1 MYENHQEQEQ
11 IAVLAGIDTGE
22 YDAEYSMR
30 ELEGLA
36 EASGARVAAVMIK
49 KRRELEAATLLGS
62 GAMEELREVCRAN
75 EADLLIFDCEL
86 TPSQQRNIADLTDTA
101 VLDRTMLILDIF
113 AQRARSSEGRIQ
125 VELAQLKYMLPRL
138 SGKGMSLSR
147 LGGGIGTRGPGETK
161 LETDRRHVRRRIE
174 SLEGKLRTIEKQRK
188 RIRDRRR
195 HDGFQTV
202 ALVGYTNAGKSTL
215 MNALTD
221 AGVLVRDQ
229 LFATLD
235 PTARALTLP
244 DMKTVILIDTVGFI
258 SRLPHQLVQAFH
270 STLEVAADA
279 DLILNVCDA
288 SDPMAYSQI
297 DVTRSL
303 LDELGCAGIPVIHV
317 MNKCDQLSVA
327 GEPEMMRDCVM
338 ISALERSGLDHLLQK
353 ISDALG
359 TYSRVRFFVPFAEGG
374 KLARIREQCAVL
386 SEAYTP
392 EGYSITAM
400 ADARLLSEVGVSYE
414 LLPNGPAGGEN
425 EKN

>member
-1 MYENHQEQEQ
+1 MYENHQEMVQT
-11 IAVLAGIDTGE
+11 AVLAGIDTGE

-62 GAMEELREVCRAN
+62 GAMAELREICRAN

-86 TPSQQRNIADLTDTA
+86 TPSQQRNIAGLTDMA
-101 VLDRTMLILDIF
+101 VIDRTMLILDIF

-221 AGVLVRDQ
+221 AGVLVKDQ

-244 DMKTVILIDTVGFI
+244 DKKTVILIDTVGFI
-258 SRLPHQLVQAFH
+258 SRLPHQLVQAFR

-279 DLILNVCDA
+279 DLILDVCDA
-288 SDPMAYSQI
+288 SDPMARSQAE
-297 DVTRSL
+297 VTHGL
-303 LDELGCAGIPVIHV
+303 LEELGCAGVPVIHV
-317 MNKCDQLSVA
+317 MNKCDRLESPEELLS
-327 GEPEMMRDCVM
+327 MRDCVM
-338 ISALERSGLDHLLQK
+338 VSALSGEGLDGLLQK
-353 ISDALG
+353 ISDLLG
-359 TYSRVRFFVPFAEGG
+359 AYSRVRFFVPFAEGG

-386 SEAYTP
+386 EESYTP
-392 EGYSITAM
+392 EGYSVTAM
-400 ADARLLSEVGVSYE
+400 ADARLLAEIGAAYE
-414 LLPNGPAGGEN
+414 LLPGGGKNQEN

>member
-1 MYENHQEQEQ
+1 MYENDQVKVQT
-11 IAVLAGIDTGE
+11 AVLAGIDTGE

-36 EASGARVAAVMIK
+36 EASGAQVAAVMIK
-49 KRRELEAATLLGS
+49 KRKALEAATLLGA
-62 GAMEELREVCRAN
+62 GAMEELREVCKAN

-86 TPSQQRNIADLTDTA
+86 TPSQQRNISDLTDTA
-101 VLDRTMLILDIF
+101 VIDRTMLILDIF

-138 SGKGMSLSR
+138 AGKGMSMSR

-244 DMKTVILIDTVGFI
+244 DKKTVILIDTVGFI
-258 SRLPHQLVQAFH
+258 SRLPHQLVQAFR

-279 DLILNVCDA
+279 DLILDVCDA
-288 SDPMAYSQI
+288 SDPMARSQAE
-297 DVTRSL
+297 VTNSL
-303 LDELGCAGIPVIHV
+303 LEELGCGGIPVIHV
-317 MNKCDQLSVA
+317 MNKCDQLDSA
-327 GEPEMMRDCVM
+327 EELLPLRDCVM
-338 ISALERSGLDHLLQK
+338 VSALSGAGLDLLLEK
-353 ISDALG
+353 ISDTLG
-359 TYSRVRFFVPFAEGG
+359 TYSRVRFFIPFAEGG

-386 SEAYTP
+386 EETYTP
-392 EGYSITAM
+392 EGYSVTAM
-400 ADARLLSEVGVSYE
+400 ADARLLSAIDAEYE
-414 LLPNGPAGGEN
+414 LLPHE
-425 EKN
+425 E

>member
-1 MYENHQEQEQ
+1 MYENHQEMVQT
-11 IAVLAGIDTGE
+11 AVLAGIDTGE

-62 GAMEELREVCRAN
+62 GAMAELREICRAN

-86 TPSQQRNIADLTDTA
+86 TPSQQRNIAGLTDTA
-101 VLDRTMLILDIF
+101 VIDRTMLILDIF

-174 SLEGKLRTIEKQRK
+174 SLESKLRTIEKQRK

-215 MNALTD
+215 MNTLTD
-221 AGVLVRDQ
+221 AGVLVKDQ

-244 DMKTVILIDTVGFI
+244 DKRTVILIDTVGFI
-258 SRLPHQLVQAFH
+258 SRLPHQLVQAFR

-279 DLILNVCDA
+279 DLILDVCDA
-288 SDPMAYSQI
+288 SDPMARSQAE
-297 DVTRSL
+297 VTHGL
-303 LDELGCAGIPVIHV
+303 LEELGCAGVPVIHV
-317 MNKCDQLSVA
+317 MNKCDRLGSPEELLS
-327 GEPEMMRDCVM
+327 MRDCVM
-338 ISALERSGLDHLLQK
+338 VSALSGAGLDGLLQK
-353 ISDALG
+353 ISDLLG
-359 TYSRVRFFVPFAEGG
+359 AYSRVRFFVPFAEGS

-386 SEAYTP
+386 EEVYTP
-392 EGYSITAM
+392 EGYSVIAM
-400 ADARLLSEVGVSYE
+400 ADARLLAEIGAAYE
-414 LLPNGPAGGEN
+414 LLPGGGKNQEN

>member
-1 MYENHQEQEQ
+1 MYENDQVKVQT
-11 IAVLAGIDTGE
+11 AVLAGIDTGE

-36 EASGARVAAVMIK
+36 EASGAQVAAVMIK
-49 KRRELEAATLLGS
+49 KRKALEAATLLGA
-62 GAMEELREVCRAN
+62 GAMEELREVCKAN

-86 TPSQQRNIADLTDTA
+86 TPSQQRNISDLTDTA
-101 VLDRTMLILDIF
+101 VIDRTMLILDIF

-138 SGKGMSLSR
+138 AGKGMSMSR

-244 DMKTVILIDTVGFI
+244 DKKTVILIDTVGFI
-258 SRLPHQLVQAFH
+258 SRLPHQLVQAFR

-279 DLILNVCDA
+279 DLILDVCDA
-288 SDPMAYSQI
+288 SDPMARSQAE
-297 DVTRSL
+297 VTHGL
-303 LDELGCAGIPVIHV
+303 LEELGCGGIPVIHV
-317 MNKCDQLSVA
+317 MNKCDQLDSS
-327 GEPEMMRDCVM
+327 EELLPLRDCVM
-338 ISALERSGLDHLLQK
+338 VSALSGAGLDLLLEK
-353 ISDALG
+353 ISDTLG
-359 TYSRVRFFVPFAEGG
+359 TYSRVRFFIPFAEGG
-374 KLARIREQCAVL
+374 KLARIREQCSVL
-386 SEAYTP
+386 EETYTP
-392 EGYSITAM
+392 EGYSVTAM
-400 ADARLLSEVGVSYE
+400 ADARLLSAIDAEYE
-414 LLPNGPAGGEN
+414 LLPHE
-425 EKN
+425 E

>member
-1 MYENHQEQEQ
+1 MYENDQVKIQT
-11 IAVLAGIDTGE
+11 AVLAGIDTGE

-49 KRRELEAATLLGS
+49 KRKVLEAATLLGA
-62 GAMEELREVCRAN
+62 GAMEELREICKAN

-86 TPSQQRNIADLTDTA
+86 TPSQQRNISDLTDTA
-101 VLDRTMLILDIF
+101 VIDRTMLILDIF

-138 SGKGMSLSR
+138 AGKGMSMSR

-244 DMKTVILIDTVGFI
+244 DKKTVILIDTVGFI
-258 SRLPHQLVQAFH
+258 SRLPHQLVQAFR

-279 DLILNVCDA
+279 DLILDVCDA
-288 SDPMAYSQI
+288 SDPMARSQAE
-297 DVTRSL
+297 VTHGL
-303 LDELGCAGIPVIHV
+303 LEELGCGGIPVIHV
-317 MNKCDQLSVA
+317 MNKCDQLDSA
-327 GEPEMMRDCVM
+327 EELLPLRDCVM
-338 ISALERSGLDHLLQK
+338 VSALSGAGLNPLLEK

-359 TYSRVRFFVPFAEGG
+359 TYSRVRFFIPFAEGG

-386 SEAYTP
+386 EEAYTS
-392 EGYSITAM
+392 EGYSVTAM
-400 ADARLLSEVGVSYE
+400 ADARLLSAIDAEYE
-414 LLPNGPAGGEN
+414 LLPHE
-425 EKN
+425 E

>member
-1 MYENHQEQEQ
+1 MYENDQVKVQT
-11 IAVLAGIDTGE
+11 AVLAGINTGE

-36 EASGARVAAVMIK
+36 EASGAQVAAVMIK
-49 KRRELEAATLLGS
+49 KRKVLEAATLLGA
-62 GAMEELREVCRAN
+62 GAMEELREVCKAN

-86 TPSQQRNIADLTDTA
+86 TPSQQRNISDLTDTA
-101 VLDRTMLILDIF
+101 VIDRTMLILDIF

-138 SGKGMSLSR
+138 AGKGMSMSR

-244 DMKTVILIDTVGFI
+244 DKKTVILIDTVGFI
-258 SRLPHQLVQAFH
+258 SRLPHQLVQAFR

-279 DLILNVCDA
+279 DLILDVCDA
-288 SDPMAYSQI
+288 SDPMARSQAE
-297 DVTRSL
+297 VTNSL
-303 LDELGCAGIPVIHV
+303 LEELGCGGIPVIHV
-317 MNKCDQLSVA
+317 MNKCDQLDSA
-327 GEPEMMRDCVM
+327 EELLPLRDCVM
-338 ISALERSGLDHLLQK
+338 VSALSGAGLDLLLEK
-353 ISDALG
+353 ISDTLG
-359 TYSRVRFFVPFAEGG
+359 TYSRVRFFIPFAEGG

-386 SEAYTP
+386 EETYTP
-392 EGYSITAM
+392 EGYSVTAM
-400 ADARLLSEVGVSYE
+400 ADARLLSAIDAEYE
-414 LLPNGPAGGEN
+414 LLPHE
-425 EKN
+425 E

>member
-1 MYENHQEQEQ
+1 MYENDQVKVQT
-11 IAVLAGIDTGE
+11 AVLAGIDTGE

-36 EASGARVAAVMIK
+36 EASGAQVAAVMIK
-49 KRRELEAATLLGS
+49 KRKALEAATLLGA
-62 GAMEELREVCRAN
+62 GAMEELREVCKAN

-86 TPSQQRNIADLTDTA
+86 TPSQQRNISDLTDTA
-101 VLDRTMLILDIF
+101 VIDRTMLILDIF

-138 SGKGMSLSR
+138 AGKGMSMSR

-244 DMKTVILIDTVGFI
+244 DKKTVILIDTVGFI
-258 SRLPHQLVQAFH
+258 SRLPHQLVQAFR

-279 DLILNVCDA
+279 DLILDVCDA
-288 SDPMAYSQI
+288 SDPMARSQAE
-297 DVTRSL
+297 VTNSL
-303 LDELGCAGIPVIHV
+303 LKELGCGGIPVIHV
-317 MNKCDQLSVA
+317 MNKCDQLDSS
-327 GEPEMMRDCVM
+327 EELLPLRDCVM
-338 ISALERSGLDHLLQK
+338 VSALSGAGLDLLLEK
-353 ISDALG
+353 ISDTLG
-359 TYSRVRFFVPFAEGG
+359 TYSRVRFFIPFAEGG

-386 SEAYTP
+386 EETYTP
-392 EGYSITAM
+392 EGYSVTAM
-400 ADARLLSEVGVSYE
+400 ADARLLSAIDAEYE
-414 LLPNGPAGGEN
+414 LLPHE
-425 EKN
+425 E

>member
-1 MYENHQEQEQ
+1 MYENDQVKVQT
-11 IAVLAGIDTGE
+11 AVLAGIDTGE

-36 EASGARVAAVMIK
+36 EASGAQVAAVMIK
-49 KRRELEAATLLGS
+49 KRKALEAATLLGA
-62 GAMEELREVCRAN
+62 GAMEELREVCKAN

-86 TPSQQRNIADLTDTA
+86 TPSQQRNISDLTDTA
-101 VLDRTMLILDIF
+101 VIDRTMLILDIF

-138 SGKGMSLSR
+138 AGKGMSMSR

-244 DMKTVILIDTVGFI
+244 DKKTVILIDTVGFI
-258 SRLPHQLVQAFH
+258 SRLPHQLVQAFR

-279 DLILNVCDA
+279 DLILDVCDA
-288 SDPMAYSQI
+288 SDPMARSQAE
-297 DVTRSL
+297 VTNSL
-303 LDELGCAGIPVIHV
+303 LEELGCGGIPVIHV
-317 MNKCDQLSVA
+317 MNKCDQLDSA
-327 GEPEMMRDCVM
+327 EELLPLRDCVM
-338 ISALERSGLDHLLQK
+338 VSALSGAGLDLLLEK
-353 ISDALG
+353 ISDTLG
-359 TYSRVRFFVPFAEGG
+359 TYSRVRFFIPFAEGG

-386 SEAYTP
+386 EETYTP
-392 EGYSITAM
+392 EGYSVTAM
-400 ADARLLSEVGVSYE
+400 ADARLLSAIDAEYE
-414 LLPNGPAGGEN
+414 LLPHDE
-425 EKN
+425 

>member
-22 YDAEYSMR
+22 FDSEYSMR

-36 EASGARVAAVMIK
+36 KASGARVAAVMIK

-75 EADLLIFDCEL
+75 EADLVIFDCEL

-113 AQRARSSEGRIQ
+113 ARRARSSEGRIQ

-138 SGKGMSLSR
+138 SGKGMSMSR

-174 SLEGKLRTIEKQRK
+174 SLEGKLCTIEKQRK

-202 ALVGYTNAGKSTL
+202 ALLGYTNAGKSTL

-221 AGVLVRDQ
+221 AGVLVKDQ

-235 PTARALTLP
+235 PTARALILP
-244 DMKTVILIDTVGFI
+244 DGKTVILIDTVGFI
-258 SRLPHQLVQAFH
+258 SRLPHQLVQAFR

-288 SDPMAYSQI
+288 SDPMVHEQVA
-297 DVTRSL
+297 VTRAL
-303 LDELGCAGIPVIHV
+303 LDELGCAGVPVIHV
-317 MNKCDQLSVA
+317 MNKCDRLTA
-327 GEPEMMRDCVM
+327 GDAELLRDCVM
-338 ISALERSGLDHLLQK
+338 ISALSGAGLDGLLQK
-353 ISDALG
+353 ISDLLG
-359 TYSRVRFFVPFAEGG
+359 AYSRVRFFVPFAEGG

-386 SEAYTP
+386 EESYTP
-392 EGYSITAM
+392 EGYSVTAM
-400 ADARLLSEVGVSYE
+400 ADARLLAEIGAAYE
-414 LLPNGPAGGEN
+414 LLPGGGKNQEN

>member
-1 MYENHQEQEQ
+1 MYENDQVKVQT
-11 IAVLAGIDTGE
+11 AVLAGIDTGE

-36 EASGARVAAVMIK
+36 EASGAQVAAVMIK
-49 KRRELEAATLLGS
+49 KRKALEAATLLGA
-62 GAMEELREVCRAN
+62 GAMEELREVCKAN

-86 TPSQQRNIADLTDTA
+86 TPSQQRNISDLTDTA
-101 VLDRTMLILDIF
+101 VIDRTMLILDIF

-138 SGKGMSLSR
+138 AGKGMSMSR

-244 DMKTVILIDTVGFI
+244 DKKTVILIDTVGFI
-258 SRLPHQLVQAFH
+258 SRLPHQLVQAFR

-279 DLILNVCDA
+279 DLILDVCDA
-288 SDPMAYSQI
+288 SDPMARSQAE
-297 DVTRSL
+297 VTHGL
-303 LDELGCAGIPVIHV
+303 LEELGCSGIPVIHV
-317 MNKCDQLSVA
+317 MNKCDQLDSA
-327 GEPEMMRDCVM
+327 EELLPLRDCVM
-338 ISALERSGLDHLLQK
+338 VSALSGAGLDLLLKK
-353 ISDALG
+353 ISDTLG
-359 TYSRVRFFVPFAEGG
+359 TYSRVRFFIPFAEGG

-386 SEAYTP
+386 EEAYTP
-392 EGYSITAM
+392 EGYSVTAM
-400 ADARLLSEVGVSYE
+400 ADARLLSAIDAEYE
-414 LLPNGPAGGEN
+414 LLPHE
-425 EKN
+425 E

>member
-1 MYENHQEQEQ
+1 MYENDQVKVQT
-11 IAVLAGIDTGE
+11 AVLAGIDTGE

-36 EASGARVAAVMIK
+36 EASGAQVAAVMIK
-49 KRRELEAATLLGS
+49 KRKVLEAATLLGA
-62 GAMEELREVCRAN
+62 GAMEELREVCKAN

-86 TPSQQRNIADLTDTA
+86 TPSQQRNISDLTDTA
-101 VLDRTMLILDIF
+101 VIDRTMLILDIF

-138 SGKGMSLSR
+138 AGKGMSMSR

-244 DMKTVILIDTVGFI
+244 DKKTVILIDTVGFI
-258 SRLPHQLVQAFH
+258 SRLPHQLVQAFR

-279 DLILNVCDA
+279 DLILDVCDA
-288 SDPMAYSQI
+288 SDPMARSQAE
-297 DVTRSL
+297 VTNSL
-303 LDELGCAGIPVIHV
+303 LEELGCGGIPVIHV
-317 MNKCDQLSVA
+317 MNKCDQLDSA
-327 GEPEMMRDCVM
+327 EELLPLRDCVM
-338 ISALERSGLDHLLQK
+338 VSALSGAGLDLLLEK
-353 ISDALG
+353 ISDTLG
-359 TYSRVRFFVPFAEGG
+359 TYSRVRFFIPFAEGG

-386 SEAYTP
+386 EETYTP
-392 EGYSITAM
+392 EGYSVTAM
-400 ADARLLSEVGVSYE
+400 ADARLLSAIDAEYE
-414 LLPNGPAGGEN
+414 LLPHE
-425 EKN
+425 E

>member
-22 YDAEYSMR
+22 FDSEYSMR

-36 EASGARVAAVMIK
+36 KASGARVAAVMIK

-75 EADLLIFDCEL
+75 EADLVIFDCEL

-138 SGKGMSLSR
+138 SGKGMSMSR

-221 AGVLVRDQ
+221 AGVLVKDQ

-244 DMKTVILIDTVGFI
+244 DKKTVILIDTVGFI
-258 SRLPHQLVQAFH
+258 SRLPHQLVQAFR

-279 DLILNVCDA
+279 DLILDVCDA
-288 SDPMAYSQI
+288 SDPMVHEQVA
-297 DVTRSL
+297 VTRAL
-303 LDELGCAGIPVIHV
+303 LDELGCAGVPVIHV
-317 MNKCDQLSVA
+317 MNKCDRLTA
-327 GEPEMMRDCVM
+327 GDAELLRDCVM
-338 ISALERSGLDHLLQK
+338 ISALSGAGLDGLLQK
-353 ISDALG
+353 ISDLLG
-359 TYSRVRFFVPFAEGG
+359 AYSRVRFFVPFAEGG

-386 SEAYTP
+386 EESYTP
-392 EGYSITAM
+392 EGYSVTAM
-400 ADARLLSEVGVSYE
+400 ADARLLAEIGAAYE
-414 LLPNGPAGGEN
+414 LLPGGGKNQEN